1 MSGTAYNSVNW
12 GLTGTSGVLTLGRFA
27 IRGYKSRR
35 LYSDDYVHLLALLV
49 LITHGVTNQLTGDA
63 KDQLSTATA
72 KGSKVSQ
79 DHLLAMYNHVQSL
92 NSVNN
97 CFLYLVFW
105 LVKISFL
112 LFYHQLFKTNP
123 LFKKVWWGV
132 LWFTLLTF
140 WVPIAGVL
148 ATCAGAQSIADYHAC
163 NSATVARAIKL
174 EYSCV
179 INVISDFTIMALPL
193 WMLKDLKVHLYQKLG
208 LAFIFSLAG
217 VCVALDIVR
226 TVQALNSNQALYTIL
241 EINLVVIISCLPTYR
256 ALLNIHKDL
265 SRRSSRPSKDISWR
279 SSRPS
284 KNSTWK
290 TLENG
295 SGLKSEDHA
304 RRASKDELE
313 SASDM
318 EMGGIQVTKGVTIS
332 SGPRD
337 PYKLEPLNMPELEPP
352 L

>member
-1 MSGTAYNSVNW
+1 MDAERSESPPLPKAGI
-12 GLTGTSGVLTLGRFA
+12 GLHILVGR
-27 IRGYKSRR
+27 
-35 LYSDDYVHLLALLV
+35 
-49 LITHGVTNQLTGDA
+49 
-63 KDQLSTATA
+63 
-72 KGSKVSQ
+72 
-79 DHLLAMYNHVQSL
+79 
-92 NSVNN
+92 
-97 CFLYLVFW
+97 
-105 LVKISFL
+105 
-112 LFYHQLFKTNP
+112 
-123 LFKKVWWGV
+123 
-132 LWFTLLTF
+132 
-140 WVPIAGVL
+140 
-148 ATCAGAQSIADYHAC
+148 
-163 NSATVARAIKL
+163 
-174 EYSCV
+174 
-179 INVISDFTIMALPL
+179 
-193 WMLKDLKVHLYQKLG
+193 
-208 LAFIFSLAG
+208 
-217 VCVALDIVR
+217 
-226 TVQALNSNQALYTIL
+226 ALYTIL